1 MYFGLSEEQQ
11 LFQDSIAKYLDNNVT
26 IDAVREYANG
36 ENQKFADD
44 THQGLIE
51 LGINNLIIPEQYGGL
66 GLDLLYATAVSQSLG
81 AGVAPVPYVGA
92 YVMAPLAII
101 LAGSEDQ
108 KTKYLNAIS
117 SNELHFGFGA
127 SEYIASRENAG
138 IVIDGNTASGRSL
151 FVIDSHNASHFILT
165 NMEGTIFIVSADDP
179 NLEIVQLITID
190 KTSEISELILNNCK
204 IEVLKESINN
214 TSIIEKVVDAGRIM
228 VASDSLGASQTM
240 IDKSVDY
247 SKERKQF
254 GRVIG
259 SFQAVKH
266 MCAEMTANIQPCYS
280 MIWYAAHCQDNIPEE
295 SRLMATHTKAHV
307 SDVASSI
314 AKTSTEVHGGMGFT
328 DDLGLHYWFKRI
340 GLNRQLLGGVE
351 INREEAAKVQGF

>member
-11 LFQDSIAKYLDNNVT
+11 FFQDSIAKYLEDNVT
-26 IDAVREYANG
+26 IEAVREYAKG
-36 ENQKFADD
+36 DNQRFADD
-44 THQGLIE
+44 IHQGLVE

-66 GLDLLYATAVSQSLG
+66 GLDLLYASAVSQSLG
-81 AGVAPVPYVGA
+81 AGIAPVPYIGS
-92 YVMAPLAII
+92 YVMAPLAIM
-101 LAGSEDQ
+101 LAGSMDQ

-117 SNELHFGFGA
+117 SHELHFGFGA

-138 IVIDGNTASGRSL
+138 IVINGNTASGRSL
-151 FVIDSHNASHFILT
+151 FVIDDFNASHFLLT
-165 NMEGTIFIVSADDP
+165 TKEGMIFIVNADDP
-179 NLEIVQLITID
+179 NLEVIQLTTID
-190 KTSEISELILNNCK
+190 KTSEISELILSNCQ
-204 IEVLKESINN
+204 IEVLEESINN
-214 TSIIEKVVDAGRIM
+214 TSIIHRVVDAGRIM

-240 IDKSVDY
+240 IDKSVEY

-295 SRLMATHTKAHV
+295 ARLMATHTKAHV
-307 SDVASSI
+307 SDTASSI

-351 INREEAAKVQGF
+351 INREEAAIIQNF

>member
-11 LFQDSIAKYLDNNVT
+11 FFQDSIAKYLEDNVT
-26 IDAVREYANG
+26 IEVVREYAKG
-36 ENQKFADD
+36 DNQKFSDD
-44 THQGLIE
+44 IHQGLIE

-66 GLDLLYATAVSQSLG
+66 GLDLLYAAAVSQSLG
-81 AGVAPVPYVGA
+81 AGIAPVPYIGS
-92 YVMAPLAII
+92 YVMAPMAIM
-101 LAGSEDQ
+101 LAGSMDQ

-117 SNELHFGFGA
+117 SHELHFGFGA
-127 SEYIASRENAG
+127 TEYIASRENAG
-138 IVIDGNTASGRSL
+138 IVIDGNTANGRSL
-151 FVIDSHNASHFILT
+151 FVIDGFNASHFILT
-165 NMEGTIFIVSADDP
+165 SKEGTIFIVNADDP
-179 NLEIVQLITID
+179 NLEVIQLTTID
-190 KTSEISELILNNCK
+190 KTSEISELILNNCQ
-204 IEVLKESINN
+204 IEVLEESINN
-214 TSIIEKVVDAGRIM
+214 TSIIDRVIDAGRIM
-228 VASDSLGASQTM
+228 IASDSLGASQTM

-280 MIWYAAHCQDNIPEE
+280 MIWYAAHCHDNIPEE

-307 SDVASSI
+307 SDTASSI

-351 INREEAAKVQGF
+351 INREEAAKVQDF

>member
-11 LFQDSIAKYLDNNVT
+11 LFQDSIAKYLENNVT

-44 THQGLIE
+44 IHQGLIE

-81 AGVAPVPYVGA
+81 AGIAPVPYVGS
-92 YVMAPLAII
+92 YVMAPMAIM

-108 KTKYLNAIS
+108 KIKYLNAIS

-151 FVIDSHNASHFILT
+151 FVIDSLNASHFILT
-165 NMEGTIFIVSADDP
+165 NMEGVIFIVSADDP
-179 NLEIVQLITID
+179 NLEIVQLTTID

-214 TSIIEKVVDAGRIM
+214 T
-228 VASDSLGASQTM
+228 
-240 IDKSVDY
+240 
-247 SKERKQF
+247 
-254 GRVIG
+254 
-259 SFQAVKH
+259 
-266 MCAEMTANIQPCYS
+266 
-280 MIWYAAHCQDNIPEE
+280 
-295 SRLMATHTKAHV
+295 
-307 SDVASSI
+307 
-314 AKTSTEVHGGMGFT
+314 
-328 DDLGLHYWFKRI
+328 
-340 GLNRQLLGGVE
+340 
-351 INREEAAKVQGF
+351 

>member
-11 LFQDSIAKYLDNNVT
+11 FFQDTIAKYLEDNVT
-26 IDAVREYANG
+26 IEAVREYAKG
-36 ENQKFADD
+36 DNQRFADD
-44 THQGLIE
+44 IHQGLVE

-66 GLDLLYATAVSQSLG
+66 GLDLLYAAAVSQSLG
-81 AGVAPVPYVGA
+81 AGIAPVPYIGS

-101 LAGSEDQ
+101 LAGSMDQ

-117 SNELHFGFGA
+117 SHELHFGFGA
-127 SEYIASRENAG
+127 TEYVTSRENAG

-151 FVIDSHNASHFILT
+151 FVIDGFNASHFILT
-165 NMEGTIFIVSADDP
+165 SKEGTIFIVNADDP
-179 NLEIVQLITID
+179 NLEVIQLTTID
-190 KTSEISELILNNCK
+190 KTSEISELILSNCQ
-204 IEVLKESINN
+204 IEVLEESINN
-214 TSIIEKVVDAGRIM
+214 TSIIERVVDIGRIM
-228 VASDSLGASQTM
+228 IASDSLGASQTM

-280 MIWYAAHCQDNIPEE
+280 MIWYAAHCHDNIPKEA
-295 SRLMATHTKAHV
+295 RLMATHTKAHV
-307 SDVASSI
+307 SDTASSI

-351 INREEAAKVQGF
+351 INREEAARVQDF

>member
-11 LFQDSIAKYLDNNVT
+11 FFQDSIAKYLEDNVT
-26 IDAVREYANG
+26 IEAVREYAKG
-36 ENQKFADD
+36 DNQRFADD
-44 THQGLIE
+44 IHQGLVE

-66 GLDLLYATAVSQSLG
+66 GLDLLYASAVSQSLG
-81 AGVAPVPYVGA
+81 AGIAPVPYIGS
-92 YVMAPLAII
+92 YVMAPLAIM
-101 LAGSEDQ
+101 LAGSMDQ

-117 SNELHFGFGA
+117 SHELHFGFGA

-138 IVIDGNTASGRSL
+138 IVINGNTASGRSL
-151 FVIDSHNASHFILT
+151 FVIDDFNASHFLLT
-165 NMEGTIFIVSADDP
+165 TKEGTIFIVNADDP
-179 NLEIVQLITID
+179 NLEVIQLTTID
-190 KTSEISELILNNCK
+190 KTSEISELILSNCQ
-204 IEVLKESINN
+204 IEVLEESINN
-214 TSIIEKVVDAGRIM
+214 TSIIHRVVDAGRIM

-240 IDKSVDY
+240 IDKSVEY

-295 SRLMATHTKAHV
+295 ARLMATHTKAHV
-307 SDVASSI
+307 SDTASSI

-351 INREEAAKVQGF
+351 INREEAAIIQNF

>member
-11 LFQDSIAKYLDNNVT
+11 FFQDSIAKYLEDHVT
-26 IDAVREYANG
+26 IEAVREYAKG
-36 ENQKFADD
+36 DNQKFADD
-44 THQGLIE
+44 IHQGLIE

-66 GLDLLYATAVSQSLG
+66 GLDLLYAAAVSQSLG
-81 AGVAPVPYVGA
+81 AGIAPVPYIGS
-92 YVMAPLAII
+92 YVMAPMAIM
-101 LAGSEDQ
+101 LAGSMDQ

-117 SNELHFGFGA
+117 SHELHFGFGA
-127 SEYIASRENAG
+127 TEYIASRENAS
-138 IVIDGNTASGRSL
+138 IVIDGNTANGRSL
-151 FVIDSHNASHFILT
+151 FVIDSLNASHFILT

-179 NLEIVQLITID
+179 NLEVIQLTTID
-190 KTSEISELILNNCK
+190 KTSEISELILNNCQ
-204 IEVLKESINN
+204 IEVLEESINN
-214 TSIIEKVVDAGRIM
+214 TSIIDRVIDAGRIM
-228 VASDSLGASQTM
+228 IASDSLGASQTM

-280 MIWYAAHCQDNIPEE
+280 MIWYAAHCHDNIPEE

-307 SDVASSI
+307 SDTASSI

-351 INREEAAKVQGF
+351 INREEAAKVQDF